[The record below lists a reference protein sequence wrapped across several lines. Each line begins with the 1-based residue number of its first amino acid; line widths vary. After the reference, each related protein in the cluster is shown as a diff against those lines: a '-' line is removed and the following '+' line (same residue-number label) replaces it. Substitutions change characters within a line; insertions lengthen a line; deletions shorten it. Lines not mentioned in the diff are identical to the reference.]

1 MNRRKARE
9 SHAQSPFCGRNN
21 DEMTDKGQ
29 DVWSA
34 ENEQRHQVHDE
45 TGRKEGP

>member
-1 MNRRKARE
+1 MQARE

-21 DEMTDKGQ
+21 DEMTDKRQ

-34 ENEQRHQVHDE
+34 ENEQGDQAQDE
-45 TGRKEGP
+45 TREGGRTMM